1 MYSMRRGV
9 ARIGRR
15 MASETA
21 AGSSAAASEE
31 PSLVRLKELNSSQK
45 AVIAELQ
52 AELQK
57 LKAKKLHFGEDE
69 ASEAMN
75 QRMMQLLAVFAGCS
89 LITLFYQRRS
99 NKALQKGLTDISEQV
114 KDKMTILR
122 KDVKELEAAW
132 NIEMG
137 KKQEQLL
144 QMHQQNNEQTRSI
157 DRLNTAIK
165 KY

>member
-1 MYSMRRGV
+1 MRRGLTRV
-9 ARIGRR
+9 GRR
-15 MASETA
+15 MATEGAVSS
-21 AGSSAAASEE
+21 SSAATSES
-31 PSLVRLKELNSSQK
+31 PDAPMLRLKELNASQK

-52 AELQK
+52 SELHT

-75 QRMMQLLAVFAGCS
+75 QRLMQLLAVFAGCS
-89 LITLFYQRRS
+89 LITLFYQRRN
-99 NKALQKGLTDISEQV
+99 NKALERGLTDISEQV
-114 KDKMTILR
+114 KDRMATLR
-122 KDVKELEAAW
+122 KDVKELESAW
-132 NIEMG
+132 GTEMA